1 MMIKGIKMEL
11 GGTVYIV
18 PPLSLG
24 AIETMQERIGRFTAG
39 ANLESVGTVIDALHS
54 ALLRNYPEMTREQV
68 ANMVDLGEMQE
79 VMEAIMDVGG
89 LKRKAAESGE
99 AQPGK

>member
-1 MMIKGIKMEL
+1 MQL
-11 GGTVYIV
+11 GGTGFVV

-24 AIETMQERIGRFTAG
+24 AIETMQDRIGKFTAG

-54 ALLRNYPEMTREQV
+54 ALCRNYPEMTREQV
-68 ANMVDLGEMQE
+68 AEMVDLGDMQE

-89 LKRKAAESGE
+89 LKRKSLESGE
-99 AQPGK
+99 AQPVN

>member
-1 MMIKGIKMEL
+1 MIKGIKMEL
-11 GGTVYIV
+11 GGTVYVV

-24 AIETMQERIGRFTAG
+24 AIETMQDQISKFQAG
-39 ANLESVGTVIDALHS
+39 TNLQSVATVIDALFS
-54 ALLRNYPEMTREQV
+54 ALSRNYPEMTREQV
-68 ANMVDLGEMQE
+68 AKVVDLGDMQE
-79 VMEAIMDVGG
+79 VMEAVMDVGG